1 VDELPTFEGEE
12 SPMRRFRSFS
22 LTLLMVLFILALAPP
37 AAADHT
43 DPRAPLAPTDGS
55 VATGIVRGEGTW
67 QHIANFPGGASNALT
82 GGGTDLEFFVPTG
95 TSDVYGA
102 FGTLGQDDVGSIGQ
116 RILQLTQGGVVAPEW
131 VADHGSAHCV
141 TSNPSGTTGL
151 QHDSQIASMGKVKL
165 LTDTTDATGRCH
177 DPDGGGLEI
186 VDVTGIANPAFEPRE
201 VHLVRLFGFSH
212 THTVDAKRP
221 WIVYNSS
228 SDFQNAPWIDVVDI
242 RSCFGN
248 QKATLAK
255 RRAAC
260 KPHVYRIQ
268 FQPEW
273 TQQRD
278 QNTGQLE
285 PGSAACHDIT
295 FADDRLYCA
304 GINASLILDV
314 SGLFG
319 KGGRVNGMAFPCPV
333 IDGTGTGAKVTDCS
347 GMNAARTERATGWTF
362 LGTFQHP
369 GRDCGPPGT
378 DIRNCNSNNQVR
390 SDDGVAISHE
400 ADPTPDHRF
409 MFVTDE
415 RGGGVVPPGSSCSPG
430 LDNPFGN
437 GGAHAFD
444 ISDPSNIQYATTPD
458 GAKAVYISDAVVP
471 AETFCDIHVIELL
484 PGEQRFIAAYYTQ
497 GIKIVDY
504 FVDGAGNIEFRETS
518 SFTLPN
524 ANTWAAEDFKI
535 VDNPDGTRTYFM
547 AADDIHRGIDILSWT
562 GTPNPTGAQAP
573 AASSGAATNLSLLGL
588 AGILLPI
595 AALVGRRRRAAGREV
610 TSAG

>member
-1 VDELPTFEGEE
+1 M
-12 SPMRRFRSFS
+12 SMRRFAFWSIWAS
-22 LTLLMVLFILALAPP
+22 LATAVLVLAPS

-43 DPRAPLAPTDGS
+43 NPRTPLAPTDG
-55 VATGIVRGEGTW
+55 ATETGLVRGEGTW
-67 QHIANFPGGASNALT
+67 RHIDRFPGGASNALT
-82 GGGTDLEFFVPTG
+82 GGGTDLEFFTPDG
-95 TSDVYGA
+95 TRDLYGA

-116 RILQLTQGGVVAPEW
+116 RIVQLTRGRAVAPSW
-131 VADHGSAHCV
+131 VADHGSAHC
-141 TSNPSGTTGL
+141 TTENPAGTTGL
-151 QHDSQIASMGKVKL
+151 QHDSQVGSLGRVRL
-165 LTDTTDATGRCH
+165 LTDTTDAGGRCH

-186 VDVTGIANPAFEPRE
+186 VDVTRIANPAFEPRE
-201 VHLVRLFGFSH
+201 VHLVRHAGFSH
-212 THTVDAKRP
+212 THTIDTKRP

-228 SDFQNAPWIDVVDI
+228 SDFAGRPWIDVVDI
-242 RSCFGN
+242 RSCFGD
-248 QKATLAK
+248 QRWTLAQ

-260 KPHVYRIQ
+260 RPLVYRIV

-273 TQQRD
+273 TMQRD

-295 FADDRLYCA
+295 FSDDRLYCA
-304 GINASLILDV
+304 GINATLILDV
-314 SGLFG
+314 SGLFTR
-319 KGGRVNGMAFPCPV
+319 GRVNGTAFPCPV
-333 IDGTGTGAKVTDCS
+333 IDGTRTGAKVTDCG
-347 GMNAARTERATGWTF
+347 GMGADRAEQATGWTF
-362 LGTFQHP
+362 LGTFNHP

-415 RGGGVVPPGSSCSPG
+415 RGGGVIPVGSSCSPG
-430 LDNPFGN
+430 IDNPVGN

-444 ISDPSNIQYATTPD
+444 ISDPANIQYATTPA

-471 AETFCDIHVIELL
+471 AGSFCDIHVIELV
-484 PGEQRFIAAYYTQ
+484 PGEQRFIAAYYSQ

-504 FVDGAGNIEFRETS
+504 FVDAEGNLEYRERS

-535 VDNPDGTRTYFM
+535 VNNRDGTRTYFI
-547 AADDIHRGIDILSWT
+547 ATDDIHRGIDIVSWT

-573 AASSGAATNLSLLGL
+573 PASSATMMMNVGLLGAAAL
-588 AGILLPI
+588 LLP
-595 AALVGRRRRAAGREV
+595 AAAAFGRRRRRFPGPE
-610 TSAG
+610 S